1 MISCCW
7 RKIQKIYYWLYVPPA
22 NTSIYAN
29 SSCIKFMVAIHFN
42 GHLTETCW
50 TQCKDKIIYFY
61 NSQFV
66 FVSKYEVKL
75 VRLLLDVAVS
85 NQFQLFN
92 SFQCYWLVI
101 QKSIWTNRFYYFYCF
116 FCTFECS
123 ISNMHTSW
131 YINAICISAYQM
143 RGFTFIAY
151 ADIHILCTKT
161 YNFHIE
167 LLTSFPSP
175 FIKRWISNSNRMDSK
190 QKRFS
195 CHIEWITILLG
206 NVYIQLCQ
214 WQTIPF
220 H

>member
-1 MISCCW
+1 MPLEEQRKKIIISNDCAINEKLTCTIVW
-7 RKIQKIYYWLYVPPA
+7 RANDKLLLTKDRKNILLALRNV

-75 VRLLLDVAVS
+75 VRLPLDAAVS

-116 FCTFECS
+116 FCMFECS
-123 ISNMHTSW
+123 ISNMHTS
-131 YINAICISAYQM
+131 
-143 RGFTFIAY
+143 RP
-151 ADIHILCTKT
+151 DI
-161 YNFHIE
+161 
-167 LLTSFPSP
+167 
-175 FIKRWISNSNRMDSK
+175 
-190 QKRFS
+190 
-195 CHIEWITILLG
+195 
-206 NVYIQLCQ
+206 
-214 WQTIPF
+214 
-220 H
+220 